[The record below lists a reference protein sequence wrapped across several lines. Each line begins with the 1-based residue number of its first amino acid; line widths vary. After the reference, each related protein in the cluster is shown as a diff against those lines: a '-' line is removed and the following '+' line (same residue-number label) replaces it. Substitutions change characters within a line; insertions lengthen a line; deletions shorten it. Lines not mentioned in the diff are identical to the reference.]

1 MGSDVYHIATNDGSE
16 LPLLSCIYM
25 SSESHFIF
33 CISFFLVTSEN
44 TLHGGLYGWD
54 RRSWTIIAKTDTSVT
69 YYHLDKGDEGF
80 PGNVSAYVRSLPSLL
95 SQSTSP
101 FMGRVRLITQYVVR

>member
-1 MGSDVYHIATNDGSE
+1 MGADVYHIATNDGSE
-16 LPLLSCIYM
+16 SSLLPSCICIF
-25 SSESHFIF
+25 SESYYIF
-33 CISFFLVTSEN
+33 YVCFLVTSEN

-80 PGNVSAYVRSLPSLL
+80 PGNVFAYVRSLPSLL
-95 SQSTSP
+95 LQSTAA